1 MTKIIVHGYRGRMGQ
16 TICALAAAD
25 PECEVV
31 AGVDKNI
38 GPAGQ
43 FPSFNDIAFCDA
55 QADVIIDFSNA
66 SAVPGVISYAA
77 EKKIAVVVAT
87 TGLEIETERRL
98 THISKSVPV
107 FRSANMS
114 LGINLIASLLSKIS
128 PVLYNENFD
137 IEIIERHHN
146 IKADAPS
153 GTAYLLANEINNSLA
168 DKLEY
173 VTDRSQTRGPRN
185 KKQLGI
191 CAVRGGTIVG
201 EHEILFAGRD
211 ETIKIIHGAYSKD
224 VFAVGALS
232 AGKFLAKQPAGFY
245 DMRDLI
251 KNIL

>member
-31 AGVDKNI
+31 AGVDRNI

-43 FPSFNDIAFCDA
+43 FPAFNDISHCDA

-66 SAVPGVISYAA
+66 AAVPGVLSYAA
-77 EKKIAVVVAT
+77 EKKTAAVIAT

-98 THISKSVPV
+98 TQISKTVPI

-114 LGINLIASLLSKIS
+114 LGINLIASLLNKIS
-128 PVLYNENFD
+128 PILYNENFD

-153 GTAYLLANEINNSLA
+153 GTAYLLANAINNSLD

-173 VTDRSQTRGPRN
+173 VTDRSGVRGARGR
-185 KKQLGI
+185 KQLGV

-201 EHEILFAGRD
+201 EHEVLFAGRD

-232 AGKFLAKQPAGFY
+232 AAKFLAKQSAGFY

-251 KNIL
+251 KNLL